1 MVSSSQNKTQ
11 QLQLQ

>member
-1 MVSSSQNKTQ
+1 VVSSSQNKTQ